1 MAHALP
7 VFAARDPK
15 ACNKM
20 RAQLYQLL
28 WWWCSNLA
36 KLLER
41 VADKL
46 IELLERAA
54 DWADRKAAD
63 HL

>member
-1 MAHALP
+1 
-7 VFAARDPK
+7 
-15 ACNKM
+15 M
-20 RAQLYQLL
+20 RSQLYQVL
-28 WWWCSNLA
+28 WWCCSNLA

-41 VADKL
+41 ITDK
-46 IELLERAA
+46 IVEWLERAA

>member
-1 MAHALP
+1 MAHAMSL
-7 VFAARDPK
+7 AAKRHLR
-15 ACNKM
+15 ACEKM
-20 RAQLYQLL
+20 RVLLYQLL
-28 WWWCSNLA
+28 WWWFSNLA

-41 VADKL
+41 VADRL
-46 IELLERAA
+46 VELLEKAA

>member
-7 VFAARDPK
+7 IAAARDPR
-15 ACNKM
+15 ACKKM
-20 RAQLYQLL
+20 RAFLYQLL
-28 WWWCSNLA
+28 WCCCSNLA

-46 IELLERAA
+46 VELLERAA

>member
-1 MAHALP
+1 
-7 VFAARDPK
+7 
-15 ACNKM
+15 M
-20 RAQLYQLL
+20 RSQLYQLL
-28 WWWCSNLA
+28 WWLCSNLA

-46 IELLERAA
+46 VELLERAA

>member
-7 VFAARDPK
+7 IAAARDPR
-15 ACNKM
+15 ACKEM

-41 VADKL
+41 VTDKL
-46 IELLERAA
+46 VEWLERAA
-54 DWADRKAAD
+54 DWADRKAAE

>member
-1 MAHALP
+1 
-7 VFAARDPK
+7 
-15 ACNKM
+15 M
-20 RAQLYQLL
+20 RVLLYQLL
-28 WWWCSNLA
+28 WWWFSNLA

-41 VADKL
+41 VADRL
-46 IELLERAA
+46 VELLEKAA

>member
-1 MAHALP
+1 
-7 VFAARDPK
+7 
-15 ACNKM
+15 M
-20 RAQLYQLL
+20 RSQLYQVL

-41 VADKL
+41 IADKL
-46 IELLERAA
+46 VEWLERAA

>member
-7 VFAARDPK
+7 IAAARDPR
-15 ACNKM
+15 ACKKM
-20 RAQLYQLL
+20 RAQLYQIL
-28 WWWCSNLA
+28 WWLCANLA

-41 VADKL
+41 VADRL
-46 IELLERAA
+46 VELLERAA